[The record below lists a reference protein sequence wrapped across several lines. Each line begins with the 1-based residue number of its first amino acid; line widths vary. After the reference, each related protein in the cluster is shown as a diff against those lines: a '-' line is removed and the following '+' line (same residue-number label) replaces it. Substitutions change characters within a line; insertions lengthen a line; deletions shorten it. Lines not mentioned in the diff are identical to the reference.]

1 MALDTLERRTPRLFH
16 RGPSPL
22 TQLGIAAIVAV
33 FLMLADSRF
42 QVGNSARSVLA
53 TVLAPLQWLSAQPV
67 KSVNLMGDY
76 VTTLDSARQS
86 QEQAALLIAQQALKA
101 QRAELL
107 QRENEQ
113 LRQMLSLQQALPIQA
128 RAAEIVYIAPDP
140 FTRKVVINKGSAQG
154 VALGSPV
161 IDSTGLLGQTIRV
174 FPLSSEVSLIDNPE
188 YSVPILNTR
197 SGQRGLAFGDGEA
210 SQAGMLE
217 VRFVS
222 HNADFQVGDVLT
234 TSGSGGIY
242 PAGLPVG
249 TVTVVER
256 QSSTSFSRVQVQPSA
271 RPLALGY
278 VLVLDPQPVV
288 QQEAA
293 AAAADAASQPASTGS
308 AP

>member
-1 MALDTLERRTPRLFH
+1 M
-16 RGPSPL
+16 
-22 TQLGIAAIVAV
+22 
-33 FLMLADSRF
+33 
-42 QVGNSARSVLA
+42 
-53 TVLAPLQWLSAQPV
+53 
-67 KSVNLMGDY
+67 
-76 VTTLDSARQS
+76 
-86 QEQAALLIAQQALKA
+86 
-101 QRAELL
+101 
-107 QRENEQ
+107 
-113 LRQMLSLQQALPIQA
+113 
-128 RAAEIVYIAPDP
+128 
-140 FTRKVVINKGSAQG
+140 VINKGSTQG
-154 VALGSPV
+154 VAPGSPV

-210 SQAGMLE
+210 AQAGMLE

-242 PAGLPVG
+242 PPGLPVG

-256 QSSTSFSRVQVQPSA
+256 QSSTSFSRVQVKPSA

-293 AAAADAASQPASTGS
+293 AAADAASQAASAGS